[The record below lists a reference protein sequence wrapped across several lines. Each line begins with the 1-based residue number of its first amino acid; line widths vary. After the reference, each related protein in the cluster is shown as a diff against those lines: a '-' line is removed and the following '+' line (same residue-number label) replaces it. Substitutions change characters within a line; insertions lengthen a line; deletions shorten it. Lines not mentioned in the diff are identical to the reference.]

1 MELLHTD
8 TLEEAREKL
17 KSETEDFK
25 LRERRVT
32 CEASLGCICAE
43 DIIAGENVP
52 PFRRSTVDGYAVI
65 AGDSYGAGDSNPIF
79 FRVAGQV
86 NIEERVSIG
95 VNSGEAVQMQTG
107 SMIPDRATAVLMV
120 EYTESYAADKIVAY
134 KAVSEGENIIQIGED
149 IKKGTCLI
157 RKGRK
162 INSRDIGM
170 MAALGISKVN
180 VYVPMILTIISTG
193 DELVD
198 IWESLS
204 ASKIRDINSYAL
216 AAEAVENGWVIR
228 RQIRIA
234 DNKEKIFEA
243 VSEAVGESDIILLS
257 GGSSKGNKDY
267 TKTVLEKITRNVF
280 THGISIKPGKPTIL
294 SVEQEHKV
302 IIVGLPG
309 HPMAALLM
317 FRLLI
322 VDWYMSKAGISRPK
336 PYFAVMQ
343 ENVSSNQGRATCLP
357 VKLVCGEADYNAVPV
372 YAKSGSISPLSKTD
386 GYVMIPRNKEGLKKG
401 ERVRVEVWA

>member
-1 MELLHTD
+1 
-8 TLEEAREKL
+8 
-17 KSETEDFK
+17 
-25 LRERRVT
+25 
-32 CEASLGCICAE
+32 
-43 DIIAGENVP
+43 
-52 PFRRSTVDGYAVI
+52 
-65 AGDSYGAGDSNPIF
+65 
-79 FRVAGQV
+79 
-86 NIEERVSIG
+86 
-95 VNSGEAVQMQTG
+95 MQTG

-228 RQIRIA
+228 RRIRIA

-267 TKTVLEKITRNVF
+267 TKTVLEK
-280 THGISIKPGKPTIL
+280 SPGTF
-294 SVEQEHKV
+294 S
-302 IIVGLPG
+302 
-309 HPMAALLM
+309 PMA
-317 FRLLI
+317 
-322 VDWYMSKAGISRPK
+322 YP
-336 PYFAVMQ
+336 
-343 ENVSSNQGRATCLP
+343 
-357 VKLVCGEADYNAVPV
+357 
-372 YAKSGSISPLSKTD
+372 
-386 GYVMIPRNKEGLKKG
+386 
-401 ERVRVEVWA
+401 